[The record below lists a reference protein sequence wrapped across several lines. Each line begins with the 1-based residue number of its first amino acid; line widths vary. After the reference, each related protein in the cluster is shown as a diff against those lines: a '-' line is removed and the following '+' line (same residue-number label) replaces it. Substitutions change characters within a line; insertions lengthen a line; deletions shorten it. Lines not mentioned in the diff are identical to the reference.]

1 VSVEGYEARPDG
13 PQIVLGWLRHS
24 AEAVGNTRRKRAAKG
39 KICLGRAKAEG
50 VLPTSIEGLIAYVGF
65 VG

>member
-1 VSVEGYEARPDG
+1 
-13 PQIVLGWLRHS
+13 LRHS

-39 KICLGRAKAEG
+39 KICLGRAEAEG